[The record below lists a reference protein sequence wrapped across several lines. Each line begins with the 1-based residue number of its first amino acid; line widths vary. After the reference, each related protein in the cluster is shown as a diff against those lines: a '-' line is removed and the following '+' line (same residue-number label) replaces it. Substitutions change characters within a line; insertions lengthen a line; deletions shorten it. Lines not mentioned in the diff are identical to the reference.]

1 MEIRRY
7 GLWGAVCDLDFTDED
22 AQVIC
27 KELNYKSGYKLST
40 PRTDRFPLIQ
50 GGMTCSGTATSVANC
65 DLGNFADE
73 HGCYNRS
80 WVAGV
85 FCFQDG
91 GWFFVCCQYLNY
103 GGYLVIF

>member
-1 MEIRRY
+1 M
-7 GLWGAVCDLDFTDED
+7 CDLEFTDVD

-27 KELNYKSGYKLST
+27 KELNFKSGYRLST

-50 GGMTCSGTATSVANC
+50 GEMKCGEAATSVADCN
-65 DLGNFADE
+65 LGNFADE
-73 HGCYNRS
+73 HGCYNRQ

-91 GWFFVCCQYLNY
+91 KFQYHKSVFGDN
-103 GGYLVIF
+103 